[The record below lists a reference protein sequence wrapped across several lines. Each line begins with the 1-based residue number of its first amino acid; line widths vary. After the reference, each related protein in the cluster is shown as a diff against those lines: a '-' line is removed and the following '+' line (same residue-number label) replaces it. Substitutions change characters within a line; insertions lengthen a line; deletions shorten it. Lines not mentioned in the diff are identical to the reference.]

1 MIAFCANKCDLPKA
15 DWVVDSQLAQKFASE
30 ANILFYETSAKEN
43 INIHNV
49 FHQLAE
55 QLVASNVQR
64 EERAGLKIDGPRRK
78 SKCCGNK

>member
-1 MIAFCANKCDLPKA
+1 MIALCANKCDLPKA

-30 ANILFYETSAKEN
+30 VNILFYETSAKEN

-55 QLVASNVQR
+55 QLVASDVQR
-64 EERAGLKIDGPRRK
+64 EERAGFKIDGPRRK